1 MILRKVAKRVIN
13 RPVKT
18 TGRNVM
24 REIQASEAKTHLP
37 RLLDAVERGESVV
50 ITRHGRAIARL
61 VPEQERRQAE
71 IDRAMTEI
79 EAIRKRSKPVT
90 REEIRA
96 WIDEGRA

>member
-1 MILRKVAKRVIN
+1 MILRKVAKRVNN

>member
-1 MILRKVAKRVIN
+1 
-13 RPVKT
+13 
-18 TGRNVM
+18 M